1 MRRPHNNTYWV
12 EPGRLLAGEYPGA
25 WNDRDASIRLACY
38 LDCGITDFLD
48 LTFPEELRP
57 YDHLLASL
65 TEERGI
71 ESSYRRIPVVDMD
84 VPANPGLMNTI
95 LDHIDDVITT
105 GGVLYVHCWGGIGRT
120 GTTIG
125 CYLVRQGLSG
135 QDALQDL
142 ARLWPSM
149 AKSDR
154 YPMTPQTYEQTA
166 YVRDWGK

>member
-1 MRRPHNNTYWV
+1 MQRPHNNTYWV

-25 WNDRDASIRLACY
+25 WIDRDARIRLASY
-38 LDCGITDFLD
+38 LDCGVTDFLD

-65 TEERGI
+65 AEERMI
-71 ESSYRRIPVVDMD
+71 ESSYRRIPLADMD
-84 VPANPGLMNTI
+84 VPDKPETMNTI
-95 LDHIDDVITT
+95 LSHIDDVIET

-125 CYLVRQGLSG
+125 CYLVRQGESG

-154 YPMTPQTYEQTA
+154 YPMTPQTDEQMA
-166 YVRDWGK
+166 YVRNWEK